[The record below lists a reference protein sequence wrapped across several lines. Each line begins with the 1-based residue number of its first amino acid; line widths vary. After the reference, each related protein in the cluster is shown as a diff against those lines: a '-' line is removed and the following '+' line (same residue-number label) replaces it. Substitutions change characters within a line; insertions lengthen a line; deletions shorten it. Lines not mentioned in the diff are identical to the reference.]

1 MELSKNITLGVYVPG
16 RTALYRL
23 DPRTKICAAT
33 LFLGLLFFFKT
44 YCAYGFFSLFIM
56 VLLLSTG
63 IPLRYTLNGLKP
75 MLPVLAMMWL
85 LQLFLQKPPGS
96 NVIFSLWFLE
106 ATDAGLR
113 LGALMT
119 IRVFL
124 LYLITSLLT
133 LTTSMVDLTDGME
146 ALLKPFRRIGVPSQE
161 LAMTAV
167 IALRFVPTL
176 AEELEKIMKAQM
188 ARGVAFDRGNFI
200 QRTAKI
206 FPVLLP
212 LFINAFKRAEEL
224 IVAMEARSYTGGA
237 GRTKMRVLRLGK
249 PDLAAAAVTLGV
261 TAVTVAIIITV
272 RPPY

>member
-1 MELSKNITLGVYVPG
+1 MDLSKNITLGVYVPG
-16 RTALYRL
+16 QTALYRL
-23 DPRTKICAAT
+23 DPRTKIVAAT

-44 YCAYGFFSLFIM
+44 YCAYGFFTFCLAVLF
-56 VLLLSTG
+56 LTTG
-63 IPLRYTLNGLKP
+63 IPLRYVLNGLKP
-75 MLPVLAMMWL
+75 MLPLLAIMWL

-96 NVIFSLWFLE
+96 NVIFSFWFLE

-113 LGALMT
+113 TGALMT
-119 IRVFL
+119 IRVLL

-133 LTTSMVDLTDGME
+133 LTTTMVDLTDGME
-146 ALLKPFRRIGVPSQE
+146 ALLKPLRRIGVPAQE
-161 LAMTAV
+161 LALTAV
-167 IALRFVPTL
+167 ITLRFVPTL
-176 AEELEKIMKAQM
+176 AEELEIIMKAQM

-200 QRTAKI
+200 QRTAKV

-237 GRTKMRVLRLGK
+237 GRTKMRTLRPGK
-249 PDLAAAAVTLGV
+249 PDLAAGAVVLGI
-261 TAVTVAIIITV
+261 TMITVAIIIAV